1 MMKHM
6 IAMAAFL
13 AAASALAALAAD
25 LSGIRGATPLDREAA
40 AAPMAK
46 ELNTDLRR
54 GRGFPEQPPT
64 IPHAVT
70 GYQVDLNANKCLS
83 CHSRRQT
90 EASQAP
96 MISVTHFMDRDG
108 QVLASISPRRYFCNQ
123 CHVPQ
128 HDARPP
134 IDNGF
139 VDVDS
144 LLDGRSPDS
153 KN

>member
-1 MMKHM
+1 LV
-6 IAMAAFL
+6 AAIFAVAVS
-13 AAASALAALAAD
+13 AAE
-25 LSGIRGATPLDREAA
+25 LSGIRGATPLDRQAK

-64 IPHAVT
+64 IPHAIT
-70 GYQVDLNANKCLS
+70 GYQIDLNANKCLA

-90 EASQAP
+90 ETSQAP

-108 QVLASISPRRYFCNQ
+108 QVLASISPRRYFCTQ

-128 HDARPP
+128 TDARPP
-134 IDNGF
+134 VDNGF
-139 VDVDS
+139 VDVDT
-144 LLDGRSPDS
+144 LLDKRPPAAR
-153 KN
+153 K

>member
-6 IAMAAFL
+6 IAMAALL
-13 AAASALAALAAD
+13 AFAVAASATD

-40 AAPMAK
+40 AVPMAK

-64 IPHAVT
+64 IPHAIT
-70 GYQVDLNANKCLS
+70 GYQVDLNANRCLS

-90 EASQAP
+90 ETSQAP

-108 QVLASISPRRYFCNQ
+108 QVLASVSARRYFCTQ

-134 IDNGF
+134 IDNEF
-139 VDVDS
+139 IDVDM
-144 LLDGRSPDS
+144 LLDKRPPDS
-153 KN
+153 RK